1 MAREHRLP
9 QQRTPLPAAVHDT
22 QQGEFNDPNRDNH
35 ISRGPNRRGPDSP
48 FCGILSA
55 ERPIDPQLPAKVSPQ
70 LAFRP
75 TLMGGSLFSVYTM
88 RMARINVYLPDDLA
102 RQARAAGMSVSN
114 LTQAALRRE
123 LAARGSAEWLKHL
136 GRLPAGK
143 VTHEQVLSALDA
155 AREEF
160 GRRRG

>member
-1 MAREHRLP
+1 M
-9 QQRTPLPAAVHDT
+9 
-22 QQGEFNDPNRDNH
+22 
-35 ISRGPNRRGPDSP
+35 
-48 FCGILSA
+48 
-55 ERPIDPQLPAKVSPQ
+55 K
-70 LAFRP
+70 
-75 TLMGGSLFSVYTM
+75 GSLFSVYTM

-123 LAARGSAEWLKHL
+123 LAARGSAEWLKRL

-160 GRRRG
+160 GRRGG

>member
-1 MAREHRLP
+1 
-9 QQRTPLPAAVHDT
+9 
-22 QQGEFNDPNRDNH
+22 
-35 ISRGPNRRGPDSP
+35 
-48 FCGILSA
+48 
-55 ERPIDPQLPAKVSPQ
+55 
-70 LAFRP
+70 
-75 TLMGGSLFSVYTM
+75 M

-123 LAARGSAEWLKHL
+123 LAARGSTDWLKRV
-136 GRLPAGK
+136 GSLPAGT

-160 GRRRG
+160 GLRRG

>member
-1 MAREHRLP
+1 
-9 QQRTPLPAAVHDT
+9 
-22 QQGEFNDPNRDNH
+22 
-35 ISRGPNRRGPDSP
+35 
-48 FCGILSA
+48 
-55 ERPIDPQLPAKVSPQ
+55 
-70 LAFRP
+70 
-75 TLMGGSLFSVYTM
+75 M

-102 RQARAAGMSVSN
+102 RQARAARMSVSN

-123 LAARGSAEWLKHL
+123 LAARGGAEWLKRV
-136 GRLPAGK
+136 GRLPARK